1 MHIFMLYNIFF
12 IKNNFF
18 NHLKSLK
25 IMKKFFAFVAAAFV
39 ALTMNAQATDQPQVF
54 TVAEAI
60 TEGMALDSA
69 ATSEDE
75 YTVEGFVINAQ
86 AYSLTYNNQ
95 IWYMADAANATE
107 SDFQAYGCV
116 ALENNDTLQVINGD
130 KVQLTGKLFKYWN
143 KNAGKFI
150 IEIKNG
156 TATFVSKAEG
166 DHSINKT
173 TTAITVAQALEIG
186 KTLALGA
193 TTAEQYE
200 ITGYVTAM
208 AGKDTDFET
217 YGNQTY
223 WISDTNNGTAASNAD
238 GAFEVYRGKA
248 SEAVAVGYKVKVK
261 TAIKNYNSGGSSLI
275 ESETN
280 AAVTILE
287 KGDAPKPEAITVT
300 EAVSIALALGD
311 NETSTVNYAVAG
323 YVAKVYEEFNTQ
335 YNNLSFYMTD
345 DATSTYG
352 DLQCRRAKM
361 SAEEGPTLVAGDKV
375 LIVGKLTNNFYNDKN
390 TAQIYQGQATIEW
403 KTAIENIL
411 MNDTKINKVIV
422 DGVLYIVR
430 EGKLYTVQ
438 GQEVK

>member
-1 MHIFMLYNIFF
+1 
-12 IKNNFF
+12 
-18 NHLKSLK
+18 
-25 IMKKFFAFVAAAFV
+25 MKKFFAFAVAACMAMS
-39 ALTMNAQATDQPQVF
+39 MNAI

-60 TEGMALDSA
+60 TEGMKLDSA
-69 ATSEDE
+69 GTSTAD
-75 YTVEGFVINAQ
+75 YTIEGYVINAQ
-86 AYSLTYNNQ
+86 AFSLTYNNQ
-95 IWYMADAANATE
+95 IWYMADEASATA

-116 ALENNDTLQVINGD
+116 ALEGADTLQVINGD

-143 KNAGKFI
+143 KSANKFI
-150 IEIKNG
+150 IEVKNG
-156 TATFVSKAEG
+156 TATFVTKADG

-186 KTLALGA
+186 KALALGS

-223 WISDTNNGTAASNAD
+223 WISDTNNGSAASNAD

-261 TAIKNYNSGGSSLI
+261 TAIKNYNSNNTSLI

-287 KGDAPKPEAITVT
+287 KGEAPKPEAITVT
-300 EAVSIALALGD
+300 EAVEEAMKLGD
-311 NETSTVNYAVAG
+311 NETSSKSYAVVG
-323 YVAKVYEEFNTQ
+323 YFAKFANNGEYNAQ
-335 YNNLSFYMTD
+335 YKNVSFYMTD

-352 DLQCRRAKM
+352 DLKCYQC
-361 SAEEGPTLVAGDKV
+361 SISEAEGTALVQGDRV
-375 LIVGKLTNNFYNDKN
+375 MVVGKLTNNFYNDKN
-390 TAQIYQGQATIEW
+390 TAQIAKGAVTVEW
-403 KTAIENIL
+403 KQAIENIL

-430 EGKLYTVQ
+430 EGKIFTAQ

>member
-1 MHIFMLYNIFF
+1 
-12 IKNNFF
+12 
-18 NHLKSLK
+18 
-25 IMKKFFAFVAAAFV
+25 MKKFFAFAVAACMAMS
-39 ALTMNAQATDQPQVF
+39 MNAI

-60 TEGMALDSA
+60 TEGMKLDSA
-69 ATSEDE
+69 GTSTAD
-75 YTVEGFVINAQ
+75 YTIEGYVINAQ
-86 AYSLTYNNQ
+86 AFSLTYNNQ
-95 IWYMADAANATE
+95 IWYMADEASATA

-116 ALENNDTLQVINGD
+116 ALEGADTLQVINGD

-143 KNAGKFI
+143 KSANKFI
-150 IEIKNG
+150 IEVKNG
-156 TATFVSKAEG
+156 TATFVTKADG

-186 KTLALGA
+186 KALALGS

-223 WISDTNNGTAASNAD
+223 WISDTNNGSAASNAD

-261 TAIKNYNSGGSSLI
+261 TAIKNYNSNNTSLI

-287 KGDAPKPEAITVT
+287 KGEAPKPEAITVT
-300 EAVSIALALGD
+300 EAVAAALALAD
-311 NETSTVNYAVAG
+311 NETTTANYAVVG

-361 SAEEGPTLVAGDKV
+361 TAEEGPTLVAGDRV
-375 LIVGKLTNNFYNDKN
+375 MIVGKLTNNFYNDKN
-390 TAQIYQGQATIEW
+390 TAQIYQGTATIEW
-403 KTAIENIL
+403 KSAIENIL
-411 MNDTKINKVIV
+411 LNDQKINKVIV

-430 EGKLYTVQ
+430 DGKIFTAQ

>member
-1 MHIFMLYNIFF
+1 
-12 IKNNFF
+12 
-18 NHLKSLK
+18 
-25 IMKKFFAFVAAAFV
+25 MKKFFAFVAAVCMAMS
-39 ALTMNAQATDQPQVF
+39 MNAI
-54 TVAEAI
+54 TVAEAM
-60 TEGMALDSA
+60 TEGMKLDSA
-69 ATSEDE
+69 GTSTAD
-75 YTVEGFVINAQ
+75 YTIEGYVINAQ
-86 AYSLTYNNQ
+86 AFSLTYNNQ
-95 IWYMADAANATE
+95 IWYMADDAAATT

-116 ALENNDTLQVINGD
+116 ALEGTDTLQVINGD

-143 KNAGKFI
+143 KSANKFI

-156 TATFVSKAEG
+156 TATFVEKAAG

-173 TTAITVAQALEIG
+173 TTTVTVAEALAIG
-186 KTLALGA
+186 KALALGT

-261 TAIKNYNSGGSSLI
+261 TAIKNYNSNGSSLI

-287 KGDAPKPEAITVT
+287 KGEAPAPEAITVA
-300 EAVSIALALGD
+300 EAVAAALALGD
-311 NETSTVNYAVAG
+311 NETTTSNYAVLG
-323 YVAKVYEEFNTQ
+323 YVAKVYEEYNTD
-335 YNNLSFYMTD
+335 YGNLSFYMTD

-361 SAEEGPTLVAGDKV
+361 SATEGPTLVAGDKV

-390 TAQIYQGQATIEW
+390 TAQIYAGTATIQE
-403 KTAIENIL
+403 KVQGIENIL
-411 MNDTKINKVIV
+411 LNDSEINKVMV
-422 DGVLYIVR
+422 DGVIYIVR
-430 EGKLYTVQ
+430 DGKMFDVRGAQ
-438 GQEVK
+438 VR